1 MIIDDNLLVAQAKEA
16 TKHAYSPYSGYRV
29 GAALMTK
36 SGKIFT
42 GCNIENASYS
52 LTICAERSAVAQ
64 AVSAGETEFLAI
76 AIYVDSEKIFP
87 PCGACRQVL
96 IEFSPKMNVIYTN
109 DVERHKT
116 TLEEL
121 LPHSFGL

>member
-1 MIIDDNLLVAQAKEA
+1 MIDDDLLIAQAKEA
-16 TKHAYSPYSGYRV
+16 AKQAYSPYSGYRV
-29 GAALMTK
+29 GAALITK
-36 SGKIFT
+36 GGKVFT

-76 AIYVDSEKIFP
+76 AVYVDSEKIFP

-96 IEFSPKMNVIYTN
+96 MEFSPKMKVIFAN